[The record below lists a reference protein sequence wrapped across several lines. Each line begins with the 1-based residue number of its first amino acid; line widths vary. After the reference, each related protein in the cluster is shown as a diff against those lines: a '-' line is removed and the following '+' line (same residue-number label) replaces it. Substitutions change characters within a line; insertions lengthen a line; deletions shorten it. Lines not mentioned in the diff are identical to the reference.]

1 MTHFSF
7 WIDGPIVGLY
17 LLVTMA
23 AGIFVRKYV
32 GKVEHFLVAGREM
45 DVFLGIA
52 SLAATEFGI
61 VTCMYTAEAGY
72 KYGFSGATPGICQA
86 LAMLVIGTTGFC
98 IRPLRDSGVMTI
110 PELLDR
116 RFGPQVRWAAGLV
129 IVLGGLLNMGV
140 FLRIGGEFLVLV
152 CGLNSSTF
160 PLEWMMTLLLVMVTV
175 YTILGGMLS
184 VLVTD
189 FLQFVVMSAGL
200 LVVTILVLANIG
212 WDKLAATVA
221 ERHGP
226 GGFNPFVHPELGW
239 PYVMFQALVTT
250 AAVLTWQTSI
260 ARVLAAKDTLTG
272 QRIYTR
278 TSFFFVCRF
287 LIPGLWGIAALAV
300 LTGDQT
306 PDNPLYAM
314 PTFLSQF
321 VPVGVMGLLVA
332 AMLAADMSTDSSYML
347 TWGSVIY
354 NDLLAPWHRGRWSE
368 STGLACNRL
377 IVAAIGLFLLAYGLW
392 YPLKGNVW
400 DYLAV
405 TGTIY
410 LSSISTLLI
419 ACCYWQR
426 ANNWGAIAAIAA
438 GAVIPSAFLVME
450 QFSVTSPLAKQV
462 GPYYSGIAAYV
473 AAAAAMVVGS
483 LLKVLQKRHEA
494 KERE

>member
-1 MTHFSF
+1 VSHFSP

-45 DVFLGIA
+45 DLFLGIA

-86 LAMLVIGTTGFC
+86 LAMLIIGTTGFC
-98 IRPLRDSGVMTI
+98 IQPLRDSGVLTI
-110 PELLDR
+110 PELLER
-116 RFGPQVRWAAGLV
+116 RFGARVRWAAALV

-152 CGLNSSTF
+152 AGFGGETF

-200 LVVTILVLANIG
+200 LVVTIMILTNIG
-212 WDKLAATVA
+212 WETLAATVA
-221 ERHGP
+221 ERHGA

-239 PYVMFQALVTT
+239 PYVVFQMLVTT

-260 ARVLAAKDTLTG
+260 ARVLAAKDTATG
-272 QRIYTR
+272 RQIYTR

-300 LTGDQT
+300 LSSEQT
-306 PDNPLYAM
+306 PGNPLYAM

-354 NDLLAPWHRGRWSE
+354 NDLLAPWHAGRWSE
-368 STGLACNRL
+368 AAGLLCNRL
-377 IVAAIGLFLLAYGLW
+377 IVAAIGLFLLGYGLW
-392 YPLKGNVW
+392 YPLQGNVW

-410 LSSISTLLI
+410 LASISTLLI
-419 ACCYWQR
+419 ACCYWR
-426 ANNWGAIAAIAA
+426 GANAWGALAAIAA
-438 GAVIPSAFLVME
+438 GAVIPTSFLVL
-450 QFSVTSPLAKQV
+450 QQLPPTAALAQQV

-473 AAAAAMVVGS
+473 AAALAMVLGS
-483 LLKVLQKRHEA
+483 RLKDFARPN
-494 KERE
+494 KELAGR